1 MRQPVSARIT
11 TRCGLALG
19 SGSTRAPI
27 VAAWAVAGT
36 VASQALTGKAEALES
51 LAALAVVRCATV
63 PAATRK
69 FMRVAMPSTINSG
82 QTELSTGEALFVY
95 VVTARTTV
103 WLLSPISTQAAW
115 MLASTVAGS
124 GSDEPPQP
132 AMMAAAASVASV
144 AIVRTVRVRRT

>member
-1 MRQPVSARIT
+1 
-11 TRCGLALG
+11 
-19 SGSTRAPI
+19 
-27 VAAWAVAGT
+27 
-36 VASQALTGKAEALES
+36 
-51 LAALAVVRCATV
+51 
-63 PAATRK
+63 
-69 FMRVAMPSTINSG
+69 
-82 QTELSTGEALFVY
+82 